1 MHIFIKGLIY
11 QKIDLFKPNFFATA
25 SIAEA
30 LHDAK
35 QYGFDLPSIPKFD
48 WNYLKKKR
56 DAYIKRLN
64 GIYLNNLN
72 KDKVDYIEGNACF
85 VSKNVVKVEHNG
97 NVEEI
102 EAKKILIATGK

>member
-1 MHIFIKGLIY
+1 ME
-11 QKIDLFKPNFFATA
+11 
-25 SIAEA
+25 S

-48 WNYLKKKR
+48 WNYLKQKR

-72 KDKVDYIEGNACF
+72 KDKVDYIEGNASF

-97 NVEEI
+97 NIEEI
-102 EAKKILIATGK
+102 EAKKILIATGKYVII

>member
-1 MHIFIKGLIY
+1 M
-11 QKIDLFKPNFFATA
+11 
-25 SIAEA
+25 S
-30 LHDAK
+30 
-35 QYGFDLPSIPKFD
+35 SIPKFD
-48 WNYLKKKR
+48 WNHFKEKR

-72 KDKVDYIEGNACF
+72 KDKVDYIEGKASL

-102 EAKKILIATGK
+102 EAKRILISTGTNLTPR